1 MTKCSPVDGCV
12 TDFRVWQIRLP
23 FGRKKKQHDA
33 PPVPALAQQ
42 QIVED
47 PTPAVEDDV
56 EAVKTLCG
64 MGFREN
70 WLGFDGSVLRL
81 CLFNLGRIVFKSRYH
96 ISVLFSSCIGERLT
110 VYRHYK

>member
-1 MTKCSPVDGCV
+1 MINGLTWIISGL
-12 TDFRVWQIRLP
+12 QIRLP
-23 FGRKKKQHDA
+23 FGRKKKHHDA

-64 MGFREN
+64 MGFSRTQAVTALEEHGYDVQRALN
-70 WLGFDGSVLRL
+70 SLLG
-81 CLFNLGRIVFKSRYH
+81 
-96 ISVLFSSCIGERLT
+96 SS
-110 VYRHYK
+110 